1 MNTTHKV
8 IQVKLT
14 KSLLDLIILQLLE
27 KNPMHGYEILITIQ
41 KNFGVYCGASTI
53 YPLLTKLERK
63 KYLKHAWNMDS
74 DRPKKIYELTA
85 DGKALLDY
93 TAGSLRSIVK
103 SIGKDC
109 THATVEADNSLE
121 LKLAS
126 GLK

>member
-1 MNTTHKV
+1 
-8 IQVKLT
+8 
-14 KSLLDLIILQLLE
+14 
-27 KNPMHGYEILITIQ
+27 
-41 KNFGVYCGASTI
+41 
-53 YPLLTKLERK
+53 
-63 KYLKHAWNMDS
+63 MDS
-74 DRPKKIYELTA
+74 DRPKKVYELTN